1 MQICIEVILRF
12 CYNTYVNIT
21 LDKYSDFILIVNYF
35 LSYIVLAT
43 SMSKHF
49 TKSRHGQYIPKTEKK
64 LHKEA
69 KY

>member
-1 MQICIEVILRF
+1 M
-12 CYNTYVNIT
+12 NIT
-21 LDKYSDFILIVNYF
+21 LDKYNDFILIVNYF

-43 SMSKHF
+43 SIAKHF
-49 TKSRHGQYIPKTEKK
+49 TKSRHGQYTPKTEKK